1 VDLHLLRHR
10 DFATGCCLSFLLGI
24 GLFGASFLMPVF
36 LGFVRLHSAFE
47 IGQIMLVTGTT
58 QLLIAPFAVWLE
70 RQHHRRLF
78 TPDRLSMAG
87 FLLLTIGLALSAFAA
102 FDSDF
107 DAMFWPQV
115 VRGVAFMFCLLPPTR
130 LALDRLPPALVADG
144 SALFNL
150 MRNLGG
156 AIGLAVIDTIIWQ
169 RAPIEAHQLATRLL
183 AGDAAAARFVGLDTD
198 RFVGKPIPMPDQATQ
213 DLLRPA
219 IERAGLVMA
228 INEAWAV
235 IAVAAFIG
243 VIIAWLVGAQTST
256 RKNLSESQR
265 ATREIA

>member
-1 VDLHLLRHR
+1 
-10 DFATGCCLSFLLGI
+10 
-24 GLFGASFLMPVF
+24 PVF

-47 IGQIMLVTGTT
+47 IGQVMLVTGMA
-58 QLLIAPFAVWLE
+58 QLAVAPLAVWLE
-70 RQHHRRLF
+70 RQHKNRLLS
-78 TPDRLSMAG
+78 PYRLSLAG
-87 FLLLTIGLALSAFAA
+87 FVALAIGLALGAFATFA
-102 FDSDF
+102 SDF
-107 DAMFWPQV
+107 SEMFWPQV
-115 VRGVAFMFCLLPPTR
+115 VRGAAFMFCLLPPTR
-130 LALDRLPPALVADG
+130 LALDRLPPELVADG

-169 RAPIEAHQLATRLL
+169 RAPIEAHHLITRLL

-198 RFVGKPIPMPDQATQ
+198 RFTGKPIPMPDQATQ

-219 IERAGLVMA
+219 IERAGLVMS

-243 VIIAWLVGAQTST
+243 VII
-256 RKNLSESQR
+256 
-265 ATREIA
+265 